1 MATLE
6 TLLVRDYMTAKL
18 ITFSPDM
25 DVMSAVNKLVTQRIT
40 SAPIVDASGKM
51 VGMFS
56 ERDCLN
62 VVLIASADNSMGGPV
77 SQYMSTDFKTV
88 TPDTSLM
95 QLANLF
101 VSNSCR
107 RYPVMDG
114 GKLIGQISRSDV
126 MRAIN
131 DNY

>member
-1 MATLE
+1 MASLE

-18 ITFSPDM
+18 VTFSPDL
-25 DVMSAVNKLVTQRIT
+25 DVMSALNKMVTQRIT
-40 SAPIVDASGKM
+40 SAPVVDRRGDI

-56 ERDCLN
+56 ERDCIN
-62 VVLIASADNSMGGPV
+62 IVLVAAADGSMGGPV
-77 SQYMSTDFKTV
+77 SQHMSTDFKTV

-101 VSNSCR
+101 ATNSCR
-107 RYPVMDG
+107 RYPVMDN
-114 GKLIGQISRSDV
+114 GKLVGQISRSDV
-126 MRAIN
+126 IRAIN

>member
-18 ITFSPDM
+18 ITFPPDL
-25 DVMSAVNKLVTQRIT
+25 DVMSAVHKLVSQRIT
-40 SAPIVDASGKM
+40 SAPVVDASGKL

-62 VVLIASADNSMGGPV
+62 VVLVAAADNSMGGPV
-77 SQYMSTDFKTV
+77 SQFMSTDFKTV

-95 QLANLF
+95 HLASLF
-101 VSNSCR
+101 AKHSCR

-114 GKLIGQISRSDV
+114 DRLIGQISRSDV

>member
-1 MATLE
+1 
-6 TLLVRDYMTAKL
+6 
-18 ITFSPDM
+18 
-25 DVMSAVNKLVTQRIT
+25 
-40 SAPIVDASGKM
+40 
-51 VGMFS
+51 
-56 ERDCLN
+56 
-62 VVLIASADNSMGGPV
+62 
-77 SQYMSTDFKTV
+77 
-88 TPDTSLM
+88 M

-101 VSNSCR
+101 VSHSCR

>member
-18 ITFSPDM
+18 ITFPPDL

-40 SAPIVDASGKM
+40 SAPIVDAGGKII
-51 VGMFS
+51 GMFS
-56 ERDCLN
+56 ERDCMS
-62 VVLIASADNSMGGPV
+62 VVLLAASDNSMGGPV

-88 TPDTSLM
+88 TADTSLM

-101 VSNSCR
+101 TTHSCR
-107 RYPVMDG
+107 RYPVMEDDR
-114 GKLIGQISRSDV
+114 LIGQISRSDV